1 MSIALTAQERRGSKP
16 QSQKPKHEPTRS
28 WDQYQAHQKI
38 TRERSGCEAAD
49 RAVKD
54 LLSHLH
60 DLEERIARTRAQ
72 TIEGVIWKARMAEA
86 DPCNDNG
93 LEDDLEDVLEARES
107 TATFIGHS
115 IILDILRLH
124 GDQE

>member
-1 MSIALTAQERRGSKP
+1 
-16 QSQKPKHEPTRS
+16 
-28 WDQYQAHQKI
+28 
-38 TRERSGCEAAD
+38 
-49 RAVKD
+49 
-54 LLSHLH
+54 
-60 DLEERIARTRAQ
+60 
-72 TIEGVIWKARMAEA
+72 MAEA

-93 LEDDLEDVLEARES
+93 LEDDLEDVLEVRES